1 MLISLRSFPEL
12 NIYPGTHSRVF
23 AEAVWKEKTMK
34 RKIFTAVTLLCF
46 TIAVTP
52 VALATNYEVE
62 LVVQS
67 GKKSK
72 ETDAV
77 LALEEEAFSVTPD
90 KDKYQQ
96 HAKTFRYEEIK
107 VADYSYAKKP
117 LLSVGGAVATAIL
130 LGLFVLPLLFLKK
143 KKHWLTVQG
152 TEKFAVIKMNKGN
165 YRSIIAELETK
176 GITVNEVTEEDDKK
190 RRKREKEER
199 EKAEEAAKGAKADD
213 SAGDN

>member
-1 MLISLRSFPEL
+1 M
-12 NIYPGTHSRVF
+12 T
-23 AEAVWKEKTMK
+23 K
-34 RKIFTAVTLLCF
+34 RIFTAVTLLCF

-72 ETDAV
+72 QTDAV
-77 LALEEEAFSVTPD
+77 LALDEETFSVTPD
-90 KDKYQQ
+90 KDKFKE

-130 LGLFVLPLLFLKK
+130 LGLFVLPLLFIKK
-143 KKHWLTVQG
+143 KKHWLSVQA
-152 TEKFAVIKMNKGN
+152 TEQFAVIKMDKGN

-176 GITVNEVTEEDDKK
+176 GVEVNEVTEEDDKK

-199 EKAEEAAKGAKADD
+199 EKADESAKGAKAEDADD
-213 SAGDN
+213 NN